1 MKDLDIDTINKMVDS
16 WKPSIIPAPV
26 PVPKPVPVPR
36 SRPRSYVE
44 PYVEPIRKIEPEIE
58 HPFQMIQK
66 AKEKEEQEA
75 RNKYLKEAT
84 EIENNLSQKVKIL
97 AAKGNSLMNK
107 TNASRPDQTKI
118 AQLILAKKQLEQIE
132 EMNWRQ
138 ALNKKNSRGL

>member
-26 PVPKPVPVPR
+26 PAPAPAPAPR

-75 RNKYLKEAT
+75 RNKYLKEAN

-97 AAKGNSLMNK
+97 AAKGNSLMDK
-107 TNASRPDQTKI
+107 TNSSRPDQTKV

>member
-16 WKPSIIPAPV
+16 WKPIAIPV
-26 PVPKPVPVPR
+26 PVPVPVPR
-36 SRPRSYVE
+36 SSLPRRSRSYVE
-44 PYVEPIRKIEPEIE
+44 PNVEPIRKIEPEIE

-75 RNKYLKEAT
+75 RNKYLKEAN

-97 AAKGNSLMNK
+97 AAKGNSLMDK
-107 TNASRPDQTKI
+107 TNSSRPDQTKV

>member
-16 WKPSIIPAPV
+16 WKPTAIPASVPAPAPV
-26 PVPKPVPVPR
+26 PRSSLPR
-36 SRPRSYVE
+36 RSSSRSYVE
-44 PYVEPIRKIEPEIE
+44 PIKKIEPEIE

-75 RNKYLKEAT
+75 RNKYLKEAN

-97 AAKGNSLMNK
+97 AAKGNSLMDK
-107 TNASRPDQTKI
+107 TNSSRPDQTKV
-118 AQLILAKKQLEQIE
+118 AQLILAKKQLEQIQ

>member
-16 WKPSIIPAPV
+16 WKPIVIPV
-26 PVPKPVPVPR
+26 PVPVPVPR
-36 SRPRSYVE
+36 SSLPRRSSSRS
-44 PYVEPIRKIEPEIE
+44 YVEPIRKIEPEIE

-66 AKEKEEQEA
+66 AKEKEEQEV
-75 RNKYLKEAT
+75 RNKYLKEAN

-97 AAKGNSLMNK
+97 AAKGNSLMDK
-107 TNASRPDQTKI
+107 TNSSRPDQTKV
-118 AQLILAKKQLEQIE
+118 AQLILAKKQLEQIQ

>member
-16 WKPSIIPAPV
+16 WKPIVIPV
-26 PVPKPVPVPR
+26 PVPVPR
-36 SRPRSYVE
+36 SSLPRRSSSRS
-44 PYVEPIRKIEPEIE
+44 YVEPIRKIEPEIE

-66 AKEKEEQEA
+66 AKEKEEQEV
-75 RNKYLKEAT
+75 RNKYLKEAN

-97 AAKGNSLMNK
+97 AAKGNSLMDK
-107 TNASRPDQTKI
+107 TNSSRPDQTKV

>member
-16 WKPSIIPAPV
+16 WKPSIIPAPA
-26 PVPKPVPVPR
+26 PAPAPR
-36 SRPRSYVE
+36 SRPRPRPKSYVE

-66 AKEKEEQEA
+66 AKEKEEQEV

-84 EIENNLSQKVKIL
+84 EIENNLRQKIKIL
-97 AAKGNSLMNK
+97 ADKGNSLMNK
-107 TNASRPDQTKI
+107 TNASRPDQTKV